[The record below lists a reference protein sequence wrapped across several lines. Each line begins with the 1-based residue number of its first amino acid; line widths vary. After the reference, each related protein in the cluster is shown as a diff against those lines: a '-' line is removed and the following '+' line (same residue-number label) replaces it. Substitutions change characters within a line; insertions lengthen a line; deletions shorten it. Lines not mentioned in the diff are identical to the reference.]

1 MHVVSG
7 AGDFEISV
15 ERLAVRDGRL
25 LMTGQMGIWNAE
37 ITVEPTELRRLLF
50 LGIRSVRVLGWLLV
64 TSVWPRRA
72 KAR

>member
-15 ERLAVRDGRL
+15 ERLAVRDGCL

-37 ITVEPTELRRLLF
+37 ITVEPLELRRM
-50 LGIRSVRVLGWLLV
+50 LGLSLRSLRVLGWLV
-64 TSVWPRRA
+64 AATMRPRS
-72 KAR
+72 ARSS

>member
-15 ERLAVRDGRL
+15 EQLAVRDGRL

-37 ITVEPTELRRLLF
+37 ITVEPAEMRGLLL
-50 LGIRSVRVLGWLLV
+50 LGIRSLRVLWWLLA
-64 TSVWPRRA
+64 TSFWPRRA
-72 KAR
+72 KAG

>member
-15 ERLAVRDGRL
+15 EQLAVRDGRL

-37 ITVEPTELRRLLF
+37 ITLEPGEWRRMLGLGLR
-50 LGIRSVRVLGWLLV
+50 SPRVLRWLLGA
-64 TSVWPRRA
+64 TLWPRS
-72 KAR
+72 ARSP